1 MTTAAPGHQPAADLR
16 EPAGGSRVCEAT
28 DEYGVFEVRA
38 TGDVVDGVT
47 VSRSWQQHYGD
58 PQTFCAALTATI
70 LAALPPRPPAEPQA
84 PARPPSIDG
93 LKPMEPARSR
103 GFWDEFS
110 LWQRKLEQ
118 RRERALAG
126 ELPVW
131 EPPAAIDDTN
141 KRWIVDFDA
150 TGRFHMIGLA
160 PEIFE
165 DATAPMLSNIIGE
178 ALRDVHLDQTAP
190 VDPEMVE
197 IAEHRAR
204 FEKYLAG

>member
-1 MTTAAPGHQPAADLR
+1 MVESLEGQ
-16 EPAGGSRVCEAT
+16 GVNEAT

-38 TGDVVDGVT
+38 AGDVIDGVT
-47 VSRSWQQHYGD
+47 VSRSWRQHYDD
-58 PQTFCAALTATI
+58 PRTFCAALTATV
-70 LAALPPRPPAEPQA
+70 LAALPPRSTPSEPQA
-84 PARPPSIDG
+84 SSRQPSIDG
-93 LKPMEPARSR
+93 LKPMELARSR

-110 LWQRKLEQ
+110 LWQRKLQQ

-126 ELPVW
+126 ALPGW
-131 EPPAAIDDTN
+131 QPPAAIDDPN

-165 DATAPMLSNIIGE
+165 HATAPMLSNIIGE
-178 ALRDVHLDQTAP
+178 ALRDVHLDQTMP